1 MKEKKRNKKKKQQQ
15 QQQQKKKMK
24 REKKEEILRIS
35 SATDTRLSQ
44 VDGGRRPEIVIGPL
58 ESDSGLFDLFSLL
71 LLLVTNRCA
80 PKIVYYKFPFNF
92 TAHPIPM
99 LMTRYLFR
107 IWNRNSSKQLE
118 SKELKKIQF
127 LKHLFLVALVGV
139 FFFSYIRGG
148 KKIKNFGYKK
158 KMEHFSSFLSVPRAR
173 AQRVIPGAI
182 HHDAAAEHFGRR
194 SGATSTT
201 TTTFNNICKN
211 KNKDGN
217 KKQKEERSPSL
228 FTVIFFP
235 PFSSWKIDKTKR
247 PWSSYADSSGHHF
260 IYTRRSFFCFLFFF
274 FFFFFFFLI
283 RLMDHLLHPKK
294 RAQLITKRLLNDELW
309 LLWIV
314 LAYLRRWWEGG
325 GTDGGRGKKEKSS
338 NGRQLQLS
346 ISKNLERILIESLI
360 LLPKTTPG
368 AQISHNYHH
377 HHHVKMRNEKQIRKK
392 TTTKLYCRFV

>member
-15 QQQQKKKMK
+15 QQQQKKKKMK

-139 FFFSYIRGG
+139 FFFFVYQGR
-148 KKIKNFGYKK
+148 KK
-158 KMEHFSSFLSVPRAR
+158 KLRILDTKRKWNIFPVFSAFQER
-173 AQRVIPGAI
+173 
-182 HHDAAAEHFGRR
+182 
-194 SGATSTT
+194 
-201 TTTFNNICKN
+201 
-211 KNKDGN
+211 
-217 KKQKEERSPSL
+217 ERS
-228 FTVIFFP
+228 
-235 PFSSWKIDKTKR
+235 
-247 PWSSYADSSGHHF
+247 A
-260 IYTRRSFFCFLFFF
+260 
-274 FFFFFFFLI
+274 
-283 RLMDHLLHPKK
+283 
-294 RAQLITKRLLNDELW
+294 
-309 LLWIV
+309 
-314 LAYLRRWWEGG
+314 
-325 GTDGGRGKKEKSS
+325 
-338 NGRQLQLS
+338 
-346 ISKNLERILIESLI
+346 
-360 LLPKTTPG
+360 
-368 AQISHNYHH
+368 
-377 HHHVKMRNEKQIRKK
+377 
-392 TTTKLYCRFV
+392 

>member
-139 FFFSYIRGG
+139 FFFSYIRGE
-148 KKIKNFGYKK
+148 KKN
-158 KMEHFSSFLSVPRAR
+158 
-173 AQRVIPGAI
+173 
-182 HHDAAAEHFGRR
+182 
-194 SGATSTT
+194 
-201 TTTFNNICKN
+201 
-211 KNKDGN
+211 
-217 KKQKEERSPSL
+217 
-228 FTVIFFP
+228 
-235 PFSSWKIDKTKR
+235 
-247 PWSSYADSSGHHF
+247 
-260 IYTRRSFFCFLFFF
+260 
-274 FFFFFFFLI
+274 
-283 RLMDHLLHPKK
+283 
-294 RAQLITKRLLNDELW
+294 
-309 LLWIV
+309 
-314 LAYLRRWWEGG
+314 
-325 GTDGGRGKKEKSS
+325 
-338 NGRQLQLS
+338 
-346 ISKNLERILIESLI
+346 
-360 LLPKTTPG
+360 
-368 AQISHNYHH
+368 
-377 HHHVKMRNEKQIRKK
+377 
-392 TTTKLYCRFV
+392 